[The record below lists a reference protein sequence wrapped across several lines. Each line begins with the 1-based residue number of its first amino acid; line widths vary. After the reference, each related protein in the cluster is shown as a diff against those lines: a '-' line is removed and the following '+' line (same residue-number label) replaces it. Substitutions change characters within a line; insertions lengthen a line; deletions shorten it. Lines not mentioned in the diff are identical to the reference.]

1 MWDAFSSIMEIVAN
15 NHEEVIQIYTLS
27 EHLFKSLKI
36 FNTYSLFRVFFYAS
50 RSFIYLKRKEEALKA
65 LTSAD

>member
-15 NHEEVIQIYTLS
+15 NHEEVIQIYTLN

-50 RSFIYLKRKEEALKA
+50 RSFIHLRRKEEALKA